1 MTNKMPRI
9 SSVMTPFPHSIEMTA
24 SIAEARKMMRELEI
38 RHLPVVDNGVLVGVV
53 TDRDIKLAL
62 DPGLGLPAD
71 TELSVRNVCIR
82 DPFVVD
88 VTAALDQVLMEM
100 AARHIGSALVTKHD
114 RLAGI
119 FTVTDACRHYA
130 RLLRE
135 VYPGKD
141 GDEAA

>member
-1 MTNKMPRI
+1 MTNRMPRI
-9 SSVMTPFPHSIEMTA
+9 SSVMTPFPHSIALEA
-24 SIAEARKMMRELEI
+24 SIADARRMMRELEI
-38 RHLPVVDNGVLVGVV
+38 RHLPVVDNGQLVGVV

-62 DPGLGLPAD
+62 DPGLGLPAE
-71 TELSVRNVCIR
+71 TELNVRNVCIR

-100 AARHIGSALVTKHD
+100 AARHIGSVLVTKND

-135 VYPGKD
+135 VYPGKN
-141 GDEAA
+141 GDETA